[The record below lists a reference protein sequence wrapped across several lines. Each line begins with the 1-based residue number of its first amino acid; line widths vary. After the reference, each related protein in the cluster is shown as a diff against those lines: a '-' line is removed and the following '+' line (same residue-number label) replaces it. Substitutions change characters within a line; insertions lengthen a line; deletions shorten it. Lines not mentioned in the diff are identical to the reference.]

1 MNGDDKN
8 MDISNVENFK
18 IITYDVN
25 NVHEIYI
32 FIANDG
38 YVFYNE
44 EQNNNDDKHYVT
56 LFKEELDKLS
66 NYKCIERT
74 HDMIIL

>member
-1 MNGDDKN
+1 
-8 MDISNVENFK
+8 MDINNAENFK
-18 IITYDVN
+18 VVTYDVDGIPK
-25 NVHEIYI
+25 IYT

-38 YVFYNE
+38 YVFNVQ
-44 EQNNNDDKHYVT
+44 EQYDDIHYVTAFT

-74 HDMIIL
+74 DDMIIF